1 MNPDSAGLLE
11 IGYDKIYPKGNI
23 LEKLVFKSFA
33 GREQFIGEEHF
44 NSATRHTP
52 IDIDTALFRELSKYT
67 KEFALRIAAALKSYR
82 SSVFSDLSELES
94 QLDFYGGAAQFISSV
109 RARGMKMCRPK
120 FLPSEKRVTRLKNV
134 FDLNFYRQLVTQN
147 PQEILTEKIVANDI
161 DMSDYARFYMVTGAN
176 NGGKTTFARA
186 VGVCHLM
193 AQMGLYVPAESA
205 EISPCR
211 LHIHPFSKGRSCRN
225 KFKPIYHGNQG
236 AEKNLRIY
244 DRQKSCYSQRIHSV
258 NHAS

>member
-82 SSVFSDLSELES
+82 SSVFQTFRSWNHS
-94 QLDFYGGAAQFISSV
+94 
-109 RARGMKMCRPK
+109 
-120 FLPSEKRVTRLKNV
+120 
-134 FDLNFYRQLVTQN
+134 
-147 PQEILTEKIVANDI
+147 LT
-161 DMSDYARFYMVTGAN
+161 S
-176 NGGKTTFARA
+176 
-186 VGVCHLM
+186 M
-193 AQMGLYVPAESA
+193 AERHSLYQV
-205 EISPCR
+205 
-211 LHIHPFSKGRSCRN
+211 LG
-225 KFKPIYHGNQG
+225 QG
-236 AEKNLRIY
+236 E
-244 DRQKSCYSQRIHSV
+244 
-258 NHAS
+258 